1 MKNLSINK
9 NNAEEI
15 QKEIIDYEDRVY
27 KKYKKEIKEYFSLFY
42 KRGCELRVG
51 REWFNEKKKTHS
63 KKRLEIEDGYRY
75 RIYCIV
81 EKYGEIVEYDD
92 EGCVCDLKIEEIF
105 TTVNR
110 KFFKLNAFIGSE
122 EELVDKTKMKEFLDK
137 LDIIFPKEERVYEVD
152 GKTIVYSEID
162 ETLKIDG
169 RLVHRCDVYNLKGK
183 HRVRFTFVS
192 SNGVDEQLIIL
203 TMDKNFDGEI
213 SWNGQKFKVPKC
225 AFPSLD
231 LYEKHMGKEFILD
244 IDLKNDNL
252 YIYNGVVEDGYVRYC
267 SGNKEGMYIDEIT
280 PNKKRYIC
288 NSPISKDYEYDD
300 LIFEVEILD

>member
-1 MKNLSINK
+1 MEVD
-9 NNAEEI
+9 NA
-15 QKEIIDYEDRVY
+15 KF
-27 KKYKKEIKEYFSLFY
+27 KKYKKEIAEWDSLFY

-63 KKRLEIEDGYRY
+63 KKRLEIEDGYCY

-81 EKYGEIVEYDD
+81 EKYGEIIEYEDK
-92 EGCVCDLKIEEIF
+92 GNVYNLRIEEIF

-137 LDIIFPKEERVYEVD
+137 LDIIFPKEERIYEVD
-152 GKTIVYSEID
+152 GKVICYSEID
-162 ETLKIDG
+162 EILKIDG
-169 RLVHRCDVYNLKGK
+169 RLVHRSDVYNLKGK
-183 HRVRFTFVS
+183 HRVKFTFVS
-192 SNGVDEQLIIL
+192 SNGEEEQLIIL
-203 TMDKNFDGEI
+203 TMDKKFDGDI

-225 AFPSLD
+225 AFPTLD

-244 IDLKNDNL
+244 IEIKNDSL
-252 YIYNGVVEDGYVRYC
+252 HICNGVVDDGYVEYWDFEHR
-267 SGNKEGMYIDEIT
+267 GGMYIEEVA